1 MAFSSRPRLKILRLF
16 VGLAAGCLAA
26 VAGGLYYGHH
36 KANDP
41 DILNALI
48 IGGVIAGFLILAL
61 IAWVWLTIDEHIAR
75 PALRLAGNLRAITH
89 GKVTNIA
96 SGETSPYLA
105 DLLPAAQEMAGQ
117 LMETRQALDQAVAR
131 ETAQLAIEKD
141 RLERLL
147 SDVPVGLMLCS
158 SQHQVVFYNGQ
169 IVSLLGGID
178 TGVAPGLNRLVF
190 DYLHP
195 APIEHAYARLLETD
209 DPDAASDILCSTQG
223 EGRVLAARMRL
234 LTPPATDP
242 TLDEANEAPGYV
254 LTLRDVTGDMAT
266 HSVRPDTDRPGDW
279 PLSMIRASDLA
290 STLQATLSSK
300 GVALGTKSSE
310 LILRCDGFQ
319 MVALLTA
326 LINRLPLPHGG
337 LHLTIDADGAGA
349 LIQLSW
355 EGKGLSETELDA
367 MRSIALDVGLADMT
381 LQGVLSIH
389 GAKIWPDN
397 SDFLNPKLCLH
408 IREARLAQRR
418 PPAIP
423 RAVVYD
429 FKLLSKA
436 GNAEV
441 SCTPL
446 DELTY
451 VVFDTETTGLYP
463 DQGDEIVQ
471 IAAVRIINGKRV
483 HTEAFDTLVNPGR
496 HIPATSTQVHG
507 ITNDMVADAPAIVTA
522 IQRFH
527 KFAEGAVLV
536 AHNAPFDM
544 AFVRRHESDAGCRFD
559 HPILDTVLLSAV
571 LYGEAESHSLDALAH
586 RLGITIAEEA
596 RHTAIGD
603 AIATAD
609 ALLKIIPA
617 LKSRQLDTF
626 GAVLSEVRQH
636 RRLLKDLNG

>member
-1 MAFSSRPRLKILRLF
+1 MATHSRTRLKIFRVFAALC
-16 VGLAAGCLAA
+16 AGCLLAL
-26 VAGGLYYGHH
+26 AGGLYFGYHR
-36 KANDP
+36 ANDP
-41 DILNALI
+41 DIVRALV
-48 IGGVIAGFLILAL
+48 IGGVIAGFVIFGLT
-61 IAWVWLTIDEHIAR
+61 AWAWLVIDEHIAR
-75 PALRLAGNLRAITH
+75 PVQRLAGNLRTLTH
-89 GKVTNIA
+89 GKATAIPA
-96 SGETSPYLA
+96 PERTAYLS
-105 DLLPAAQEMAGQ
+105 DLIPAARELAQQ
-117 LMETRQALDQAVAR
+117 LLDTRTALDQAVAR
-131 ETAQLAIEKD
+131 ETETLALEKD

-158 SQHQVVFYNGQ
+158 AEHQLVFYNGQ
-169 IVSLLGGID
+169 VVSLLGGVD
-178 TGVAPGLNRLVF
+178 AGVAPGLNRRVF

-195 APIEHAYARLLETD
+195 APIQHAYARLLETD
-209 DPDAASDILCSTQG
+209 DPDAASDILCSTQN

-234 LTPPATDP
+234 LGSPSGATDDP
-242 TLDEANEAPGYV
+242 SHSGYV
-254 LTLRDVTGDMAT
+254 LTLRDITGDLAT
-266 HSVRPDTDRPGDW
+266 HSIRPDTDRPGDW

-290 STLQATLSSK
+290 STLQATLRSK
-300 GVALGTKSSE
+300 GVALTTE
-310 LILRCDGFQ
+310 TTDLILRCDGFQ
-319 MVALLTA
+319 LVALITA
-326 LINRLPLPHGG
+326 LINRLPLPHGA
-337 LHLTIDADGAGA
+337 LHLNIRSDGAGA
-349 LIQLSW
+349 MAELSW
-355 EGKGLSETELDA
+355 EGLGLSDDA
-367 MRSIALDVGLADMT
+367 LAQLLSAPLDVGLTDMT
-381 LQGVLSIH
+381 VQGVLSIH
-389 GAKIWPDN
+389 GATLVPDN
-397 SDFLNPKLCLH
+397 SSRLHPKLCLH

-483 HTEAFDTLVNPGR
+483 KTEAFDTLVNPGR
-496 HIPATSTQVHG
+496 NIPGASTQVHG
-507 ITNDMVADAPAIVTA
+507 ITNDMVAEAPDTVTA
-522 IQRFH
+522 VQRFH

-544 AFVRRHESDAGCRFD
+544 AFIRRHENAAGCRFD

-571 LYGEAESHSLDALAH
+571 VYGEAESHSLDALAH
-586 RLGITIAEEA
+586 RLGITIPEEA

-609 ALLKIIPA
+609 ALLKVIPA
-617 LKSRQLDTF
+617 LKARGLETF

>member
-1 MAFSSRPRLKILRLF
+1 MAAHSRIRLRIFRVFAALC
-16 VGLAAGCLAA
+16 AGCLFAL
-26 VAGGLYYGHH
+26 AGGLYFGYH

-41 DILNALI
+41 DIVRALI
-48 IGGVIAGFLILAL
+48 IGGAIAGFAIFGLT
-61 IAWVWLTIDEHIAR
+61 AWAWLVIDEHIAR
-75 PALRLAGNLRAITH
+75 PVQRLAGNLRTLTH
-89 GKVTNIA
+89 GKATAIPTN
-96 SGETSPYLA
+96 ERTTYLS
-105 DLLPAAQEMAGQ
+105 DLVPAAREMAQQ
-117 LMETRQALDQAVAR
+117 LLDTRVALDQAVVR
-131 ETAQLAIEKD
+131 ETETLALEKD

-158 SQHQVVFYNGQ
+158 AEHQLVFYNGQ
-169 IVSLLGGID
+169 VVSLLGGVNAD
-178 TGVAPGLNRLVF
+178 VAPGLNRRVF

-195 APIEHAYARLLETD
+195 APIEHAYARLLEAD
-209 DPDAASDILCSTQG
+209 DPDAASDILCSTQS

-234 LTPPATDP
+234 LENHPGANNDNPADI
-242 TLDEANEAPGYV
+242 GYV
-254 LTLRDVTGDMAT
+254 LTLRDVTGDLAT
-266 HSVRPDTDRPGDW
+266 HSIRPDIDRPGDW
-279 PLSMIRASDLA
+279 PLAMIRASDLA
-290 STLQATLSSK
+290 STLQATLRSK
-300 GVALGTKSSE
+300 GVALTTE
-310 LILRCDGFQ
+310 TTDLILRCDGFQ
-319 MVALLTA
+319 LVALITA
-326 LINRLPLPHGG
+326 LINRLPLPHGA
-337 LHLTIDADGAGA
+337 LHLKIRSDGAGA
-349 LIQLSW
+349 MAELSW
-355 EGKGLSETELDA
+355 EGLSLSDDA
-367 MRSIALDVGLADMT
+367 LAQLLSAPLDVGLTDMT
-381 LQGVLSIH
+381 VQGVLSIH
-389 GAKIWPDN
+389 GATLVPDN
-397 SDFLNPKLCLH
+397 SSRLHPKLCLH

-483 HTEAFDTLVNPGR
+483 KTEVFDTLVNPGR
-496 HIPATSTQVHG
+496 SIPAASTQVHG
-507 ITNDMVADAPAIVTA
+507 ITNDMVADAPDTTTA
-522 IQRFH
+522 VQRFH

-544 AFVRRHESDAGCRFD
+544 AFIRRHENAAGCRFD

-571 LYGEAESHSLDALAH
+571 VYGEAESHSLDALAH
-586 RLGITIAEEA
+586 RLGITIPEEA

-609 ALLKIIPA
+609 ALLKVIPA
-617 LKSRQLDTF
+617 LKARGLETF

>member
-1 MAFSSRPRLKILRLF
+1 MAFSSRPRLRILRLF
-16 VGLAAGCLAA
+16 ISLGTGCLLALAA
-26 VAGGLYYGHH
+26 GLYYGYH

-41 DILNALI
+41 DILNALV
-48 IGGVIAGFLILAL
+48 IGGVLAGFVIFAL
-61 IAWVWLTIDEHIAR
+61 IAWAWLIIDEHVAR
-75 PALRLAGNLRAITH
+75 PALRLAGTLRTLSHANL
-89 GKVTNIA
+89 A
-96 SGETSPYLA
+96 SLPEPGTSPYLS
-105 DLLPAAQEMAGQ
+105 DLLPAAHEVAQQ
-117 LMETRQALDQAVAR
+117 LLDTRTALDQAVAR
-131 ETAQLAIEKD
+131 QTAQLSIEKD

-158 SQHQVVFYNGQ
+158 AEHQVVFYNGQ
-169 IVSLLGGID
+169 IVSLLGGLD
-178 TGVAPGLNRLVF
+178 TGIAPGLNRRVF
-190 DYLHP
+190 DYLHA
-195 APIEHAYARLLETD
+195 APIEHAYARLKETN
-209 DPDAASDILCSTQG
+209 DPDAASDILCSTLA

-234 LTPPATDP
+234 LSNASTQTVSGD
-242 TLDEANEAPGYV
+242 TTPGYL
-254 LTLRDVTGDMAT
+254 LTLRDVTGDLAT
-266 HSVRPDTDRPGDW
+266 HSIRPDTDRPGDW
-279 PLSMIRASDLA
+279 PLSMIRATDLA
-290 STLQATLSSK
+290 STLQATLRNK
-300 GVALGTKSSE
+300 GVALSIHSSE

-319 MVALLTA
+319 LVALITA
-326 LINRLPLPHGG
+326 FINRLPLPHGDLQ
-337 LHLTIDADGAGA
+337 LHIAAHGAGA
-349 LIQLSW
+349 VLELSW
-355 EGKGLSETELDA
+355 EGRALTDEEFTRLYD
-367 MRSIALDVGLADMT
+367 IPLDVGLTDMT
-381 LQGVLSIH
+381 AHGVLSIH
-389 GAKIWPDN
+389 GALLEPD
-397 SDFLNPKLCLH
+397 STLPLRPALRLY
-408 IREARLAQRR
+408 IREARIAQRR
-418 PPAIP
+418 PPSIP

-463 DQGDEIVQ
+463 GQGDEIVQ

-483 HTEAFDTLVNPGR
+483 HTEVFDTLVNPKR
-496 HIPATSTQVHG
+496 PIPANSTKVHG
-507 ITNDMVADAPAIVTA
+507 ITDDMVQDAPDPPHA

-544 AFVRRHESDAGCRFD
+544 AFLKKHEARANCRFD

-586 RLGITIAEEA
+586 RLGITIPEEA

-617 LKSRQLDTF
+617 LKARQLDTF

-636 RRLLKDLNG
+636 RQLLKDLNT

>member
-1 MAFSSRPRLKILRLF
+1 MAAHSRTRLKIFRVFATLCT
-16 VGLAAGCLAA
+16 GCLLAL
-26 VAGGLYYGHH
+26 AGGLYFGYHR
-36 KANDP
+36 ANDP
-41 DILNALI
+41 DIVRALI
-48 IGGVIAGFLILAL
+48 IGGVIAGFVIFGLT
-61 IAWVWLTIDEHIAR
+61 AWAWLVIDEHIAR
-75 PALRLAGNLRAITH
+75 PVQRLAGNLRTLTH
-89 GKVTNIA
+89 GKATAIPA
-96 SGETSPYLA
+96 HERTTYLS
-105 DLLPAAQEMAGQ
+105 DLVPAARDLAQQ
-117 LMETRQALDQAVAR
+117 LLDTRAALDQAVAR
-131 ETAQLAIEKD
+131 ETETLALEKD

-158 SQHQVVFYNGQ
+158 AEHQLVFYNGQ
-169 IVSLLGGID
+169 VVSLLGGVD
-178 TGVAPGLNRLVF
+178 AGSAPGLNRRVF

-195 APIEHAYARLLETD
+195 APIQHAYERLLDTD
-209 DPDAASDILCSTQG
+209 DPDAASDILCSTQN

-234 LTPPATDP
+234 LGSPSGAADDP
-242 TLDEANEAPGYV
+242 SPSGYV
-254 LTLRDVTGDMAT
+254 LTLRDVTGDLAT
-266 HSVRPDTDRPGDW
+266 HSIRPDTDRPGDW

-290 STLQATLSSK
+290 STLQATLRSK
-300 GVALGTKSSE
+300 GVALTTE
-310 LILRCDGFQ
+310 TTDLILRCDGFQ
-319 MVALLTA
+319 LVALITA
-326 LINRLPLPHGG
+326 LINRLPLPHGA
-337 LHLTIDADGAGA
+337 LHLNIRSDGAGA
-349 LIQLSW
+349 MAELSW
-355 EGKGLSETELDA
+355 EGLGLSGDA
-367 MRSIALDVGLADMT
+367 LAKLLTAPIDVGLADMT
-381 LQGVLSIH
+381 VQGVLSIH
-389 GAKIWPDN
+389 GATLVPDN
-397 SDFLNPKLCLH
+397 SSRLHPKLCLH

-483 HTEAFDTLVNPGR
+483 KTEAFDTLVNPGR
-496 HIPATSTQVHG
+496 NIPAASTQVHG
-507 ITNDMVADAPAIVTA
+507 ITNDMVAEAPDTVTA
-522 IQRFH
+522 VQRFH

-544 AFVRRHESDAGCRFD
+544 AFIRRHENAAGCRFD

-571 LYGEAESHSLDALAH
+571 VYGEAESHSLDALAH
-586 RLGITIAEEA
+586 RLGITIPEEA

-609 ALLKIIPA
+609 ALLKVIPA
-617 LKSRQLDTF
+617 LKARGLETF